1 MLSAASALEYLVNM
15 LPAIL
20 MRGLQIM
27 QLFVQ
32 VLDIC
37 LELGRLRLQSLV
49 NLCRR
54 AEDKPIPCCIS
65 DCISLSRSRDPKS
78 RWSSDPLG
86 MAAGVKCAAIGELA
100 LGLLTYILPTP
111 S

>member
-1 MLSAASALEYLVNM
+1 MLSAASTLEYLVNM

-37 LELGRLRLQSLV
+37 LELGRLCLQSLV

-54 AEDKPIPCCIS
+54 AEDKPIPCYIS
-65 DCISLSRSRDPKS
+65 DCISLSRSCDPKL
-78 RWSSDPLG
+78 RW
-86 MAAGVKCAAIGELA
+86 
-100 LGLLTYILPTP
+100 
-111 S
+111 